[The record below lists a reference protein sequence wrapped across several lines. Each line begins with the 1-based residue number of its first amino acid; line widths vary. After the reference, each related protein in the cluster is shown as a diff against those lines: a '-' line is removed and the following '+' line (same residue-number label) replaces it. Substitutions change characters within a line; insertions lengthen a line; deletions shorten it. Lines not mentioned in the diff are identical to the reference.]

1 MVIVDT
7 SIWIDHFRRG
17 RSSLVT
23 LLDDSMAFIHPFVVG
38 ELACGNLAN
47 RKEIIGLL
55 RKVPQAPR
63 ATDEELL
70 HFIEARDLMGRG
82 VGLVDMHLLASTK
95 LLDDSVLWTRDKRLH
110 DLATELAVAF
120 QATH

>member
-1 MVIVDT
+1 M
-7 SIWIDHFRRG
+7 
-17 RSSLVT
+17 T

>member
-7 SIWIDHFRRG
+7 SVWIDHFRRG
-17 RSSLVT
+17 RSSLAT
-23 LLDDSMAFIHPFVVG
+23 LLDDSMAFIHPFVAG

-47 RKEIIGLL
+47 RKEIMGLL
-55 RKVPQAPR
+55 RKLPQAPR

-95 LLDDSVLWTRDKRLH
+95 LRDDLVLWTRDKRLH
-110 DLATELAVAF
+110 NLATELSVAF
-120 QATH
+120 QAGV